1 MVLSSTKK
9 LHKFLYNIVR
19 SKTNGISMWTLD
31 IQRQPSLILKIT
43 FLEMSE
49 AKYHQFSIQ
58 SPRLINFMPTE
69 CRVAGDK
76 KIKTIKEK
84 KDKTYIAPI
93 LLNMAQW

>member
-1 MVLSSTKK
+1 
-9 LHKFLYNIVR
+9 
-19 SKTNGISMWTLD
+19 
-31 IQRQPSLILKIT
+31 
-43 FLEMSE
+43 MSE

-93 LLNMAQW
+93 LLNMAQ